1 MDYNSYKGRGI
12 PRFPANSRVCF
23 LGDSL
28 TASAL
33 WTEIV
38 FEYYLRN
45 FPEDHVRMYN
55 VGIGG
60 GTARYEIE
68 HFDEDIMR
76 YAPTHVVVMYSVND
90 IGSYGGD
97 AAHREECFYKDMKE
111 LTELL
116 VSRGVTVYFMCPE
129 EIADEKCFEGARR
142 IAHDVCA
149 RLATEYSSYLCD
161 LYTVMTPLLSSAD
174 MILDDRTHRTPVGD
188 CVVGRIFLH
197 MQGFDGFMPDSDS
210 FFEEQ
215 ILDYDVSHRKIFNDK
230 IRRVWC
236 TMRNISTVGDTTEAK
251 IERLRRRIVTRAD
264 GAWDDFCY
272 YRAVDFIE
280 LYPNL
285 EFYYE
290 MADRLTEKLMTDG
303 IK

>member
-1 MDYNSYKGRGI
+1 MTYNDCKGCGI

-28 TASAL
+28 TAGAL

-38 FEYYLRN
+38 FEYYLKN
-45 FPEDHVRMYN
+45 FPEDCVRMYN

-60 GTARYEIE
+60 GTVRYEIE

-76 YAPTHVVVMYSVND
+76 YAPTHVVVMYGVND
-90 IGSYGGD
+90 IGGYGGD
-97 AAHREECFYKDMKE
+97 EKHRTDCFYGDMKE

-116 VSRGVTVYFMCPE
+116 ASRGITVYFMCPE
-129 EIADEKCFEGARR
+129 YISDENCFEGARR
-142 IAHDVCA
+142 IVHYVMR
-149 RLATEYSSYLCD
+149 RLADEYGTYLVD
-161 LYTVMTPLLSSAD
+161 LYTVMTPLLSCAD
-174 MILDDRTHRTPVGD
+174 MIQSDRIHRTDVGD

-197 MQGFDGFMPDSDS
+197 LQGFDGFTPADVG
-210 FFEEQ
+210 FFDTQ
-215 ILDYDVSHRKIFNDK
+215 ILNYDVSHRKIFNDK

-236 TMRNISTVGDTTEAK
+236 TMRNISTDGDTTEAK
-251 IERLRRRIVTRAD
+251 IKRLYGRIVTRAD

-290 MADRLTEKLMTDG
+290 MADRLTEKLISDG
-303 IK
+303 I

>member
-1 MDYNSYKGRGI
+1 MSYNEYKGRGI

-33 WTEIV
+33 WTELV

-45 FPEDHVRMYN
+45 FPEEHIRMYN

-60 GTARYEIE
+60 GTVRYELE
-68 HFDEDIMR
+68 HLEEDLMR
-76 YAPTHVVVMYSVND
+76 YAPTHAVVMYSVND
-90 IGSYGGD
+90 IGSYEGD
-97 AAHREECFYKDMKE
+97 VEHRAACFSADMRE

-116 VSRGVTVYFMCPE
+116 LSRGITVYYMCPE
-129 EIADEKCFEGARR
+129 YIHDEGCFDGARR
-142 IAHDVCA
+142 IAHDVMSH
-149 RLATEYSSYLCD
+149 LADEYGTYLAD
-161 LYTVMTPLLSSAD
+161 LYTVMTPLLTDD
-174 MILDDRTHRTPVGD
+174 MIQEDRTHRTPVGD

-197 MQGFDGFMPDSDS
+197 LQGFDGFTPEDDG
-210 FFEEQ
+210 FYAVQ
-215 ILDYDVSHRKIFNDK
+215 ILNYDVDHRKIFNDK

-236 TMRNISTVGDTTEAK
+236 TMRNISTDGDTVEAK
-251 IERLRRRIVTRAD
+251 VRRLYDRIKTRAD

-290 MADRLTEKLMTDG
+290 MADSLTERLIENG